1 MLLLI
6 PPLLFMPGNHAVA
19 VTTSIQGVMVGISR
33 VTFLDRRDFYVYSL
47 SAILSLHHWA
57 CVLWCCWVSSLKCFV
72 TADVTQDCSFG
83 VVLMSPLL
91 KDRVKV
97 WSVLV

>member
-57 CVLWCCWVSSLKCFV
+57 CVLWSCWVSLGV